1 MTHLELSQI
10 NAHQGFGDTMSDLNL
25 LVGDVRTE
33 SHLNTQQLLVPAL
46 ALTFLTLALPQ
57 LVRAEDVNAQA
68 QSHRINSEGTFDRP
82 GLMAALAKPTDD
94 DPQTRTPTPT
104 ATPSPTQ
111 TEMPTSTVTPTPT
124 NTATPTETSTPTLT
138 PTATPSPTQTET
150 PTSTVTPTPTHPA
163 DCSDLESVEIVSYP
177 SVRRGNQI
185 AFWARV
191 SPDGEFVCDPIAYNW
206 TFPTPW
212 VLEGTSPWG
221 SIIWGHFTINGKQY
235 VVVNAQNPWSNARDD
250 TSILVP
256 WENFLPVVLK

>member
-124 NTATPTETSTPTLT
+124 
-138 PTATPSPTQTET
+138 
-150 PTSTVTPTPTHPA
+150 HPA

>member
-1 MTHLELSQI
+1 
-10 NAHQGFGDTMSDLNL
+10 MSDLNL

-111 TEMPTSTVTPTPT
+111 TEM
-124 NTATPTETSTPTLT
+124 
-138 PTATPSPTQTET
+138 

>member
-94 DPQTRTPTPT
+94 DPQTRTPT
-104 ATPSPTQ
+104 
-111 TEMPTSTVTPTPT
+111 
-124 NTATPTETSTPTLT
+124 ATPTETSTPTLT
-138 PTATPSPTQTET
+138 PTATPSPTQTEM

>member
-124 NTATPTETSTPTLT
+124 
-138 PTATPSPTQTET
+138 
-150 PTSTVTPTPTHPA
+150 HPA

-235 VVVNAQNPWSNARDD
+235 VVVKCPQ
-250 TSILVP
+250 I
-256 WENFLPVVLK
+256 